1 MKRSGSE
8 TFQCPS
14 NLDPISFPV
23 EIYHR
28 IILSVICSMD
38 VSFYAIFSLS
48 LTCKSFLKFLIG
60 CDWKQAGSVN
70 LGLIIIKR
78 TLPYIQTYASSIHIP
93 KQCRKYVTF
102 IISSLLD
109 DFEFNDKK
117 MIDYCKTI
125 FSERTESKNDDMT
138 ILFQNTLPKLTKNSL
153 NEQLFKVTIEEWKVT
168 DPEEKRIFDDIL
180 TNGYLS
186 VDVKLVTMNIIY
198 TENVI
203 KSDFQQDQQNEIP
216 VEYDVAS
223 ICLSNMKTDIL
234 GLRSNFYKRIYS
246 LIGDLWKYRCKFAEK
261 LHLQLIDYQQK
272 DDYNIDLIDVMEKIS
287 DFAKVSIYISSGIK
301 IVDEINDFEGYN
313 IFIKWDKKVL
323 PKKNDEIVI
332 SGITS
337 FSDCGMRYI
346 STAYSFSPERFWES
360 KIIYKRAGKFQK
372 IFQNPYCPGLF
383 F

>member
-8 TFQCPS
+8 IFPCPS
-14 NLDPISFPV
+14 NIGPISFPV

-28 IILSVICSMD
+28 IILSVVCSVD

-48 LTCKSFLKFLIG
+48 ITCKSFLKFLIG
-60 CDWKQAGSVN
+60 CDWKQASSVN

-102 IISSLLD
+102 IISSLQD
-109 DFEFNDKK
+109 DFEYNEKK
-117 MIDYCKTI
+117 KIDYWKTI
-125 FSERTESKNDDMT
+125 FVSEKKESKNDDMT

-153 NEQLFKVTIEEWKVT
+153 YEQLFKVTIEEWKVT

-186 VDVKLVTMNIIY
+186 VDMKLVTMNIIY
-198 TENVI
+198 TENTI
-203 KSDFQQDQQNEIP
+203 KLDFQQNEIP

-223 ICLSNMKTDIL
+223 VCLSNMKTDIL
-234 GLRSNFYKRIYS
+234 GIRSNFYKRIYC

-272 DDYNIDLIDVMEKIS
+272 DDYNIDLIDIMEKIS

-301 IVDEINDFEGYN
+301 IVDEINDFDQYN
-313 IFIKWDKKVL
+313 VFIKWDKKVL
-323 PKKNDEIVI
+323 PKQNDEIVI
-332 SGITS
+332 SGISSS

-360 KIIYKRAGKFQK
+360 KIIFKREGKFQK
-372 IFQNPYCPGLF
+372 IFPKPYCPGLF

>member
-8 TFQCPS
+8 IFPCPS
-14 NLDPISFPV
+14 NLGPISFPV

-28 IILSVICSMD
+28 IILSVVCSVD

-48 LTCKSFLKFLIG
+48 ITCKSFLNFLIG
-60 CDWKQAGSVN
+60 CDWNQAGSVN

-109 DFEFNDKK
+109 DFEYNEKK
-117 MIDYCKTI
+117 KLDYWKPM
-125 FSERTESKNDDMT
+125 FVSERKESKNDAMT

-153 NEQLFKVTIEEWKVT
+153 NGQLFNVTIEEWKVT

-198 TENVI
+198 TENTI
-203 KSDFQQDQQNEIP
+203 KLDIQQKQQNEIP

-223 ICLSNMKTDIL
+223 VCLSNMKTDIL
-234 GLRSNFYKRIYS
+234 GLRSNFYKRIYC
-246 LIGDLWKYRCKFAEK
+246 LIGDLWKYRCKF
-261 LHLQLIDYQQK
+261 HLQLIDYQQK
-272 DDYNIDLIDVMEKIS
+272 DYYNIDLIDIMEKIS

-301 IVDEINDFEGYN
+301 IVDEINDYEQYN
-313 IFIKWDKKVL
+313 VFIKWDKKVL
-323 PKKNDEIVI
+323 PKQNDEIVI
-332 SGITS
+332 SGFSSSI
-337 FSDCGMRYI
+337 SDCGMRYI

-360 KIIYKRAGKFQK
+360 KIIYKREGKFQK
-372 IFQNPYCPGLF
+372 IFQSPYCPGLF

>member
-8 TFQCPS
+8 ICHTS
-14 NLDPISFPV
+14 NLGPVSFPV

-28 IILSVICSMD
+28 IILSVLCSVD

-48 LTCKSFLKFLIG
+48 ITCKSFLKFLIG
-60 CDWKQAGSVN
+60 CDWKQVGSVN

-78 TLPYIQTYASSIHIP
+78 TLPYIKTYATSIHIP

-109 DFEFNDKK
+109 DFEYNEKK

-138 ILFQNTLPKLTKNSL
+138 ILFQNTLPSLTKNSP
-153 NEQLFKVTIEEWKVT
+153 NELFKVTIEEWKVT

-186 VDVKLVTMNIIY
+186 VDVKLVTMNIIC
-198 TENVI
+198 TENTI
-203 KSDFQQDQQNEIP
+203 KLDFQQNQQNDLP

-223 ICLSNMKTDIL
+223 ISLSNMKTDIL
-234 GLRSNFYKRIYS
+234 GIRSNFYKRIYC

-272 DDYNIDLIDVMEKIS
+272 DEYNIDLIDIMEKIS

-301 IVDEINDFEGYN
+301 IVDQINDFDQYN
-313 IFIKWDKKVL
+313 VDINWDKKLL
-323 PKKNDEIVI
+323 PKQNDEIVI
-332 SGITS
+332 SGIS
-337 FSDCGMRYI
+337 SAFSDCGMRYI
-346 STAYSFSPERFWES
+346 SAAYSFSPERFWES
-360 KIIYKRAGKFQK
+360 KINYKREGKIQK
-372 IFQNPYCPGLF
+372 IFQNPYLPGLF